1 MKIISPRTHGYLDF
15 LTVIIFLLAP
25 VLLNLSQ
32 VPAILAYVLAFVHL
46 AVTLAS
52 GFPVS
57 TIKIIPFILQ
67 GWIERIVGP
76 VLVAVPFILGFAE
89 EPIARNFYVVMGIVI
104 IAVGLLT
111 DYQEENR
118 SILGVAS
125 GNGK

>member
-32 VPAILAYVLAFVHL
+32 VPAILAYGLAFVHL

-57 TIKIIPFILQ
+57 TIRIIPFTLQ
-67 GWIERIVGP
+67 GWIERVVGP
-76 VLVAVPFILGFAE
+76 VLIAVPFILGFAE
-89 EPIARNFYVVMGIVI
+89 EVMARNFYIVMGIII

-111 DYQEENR
+111 DYQGKNR
-118 SILGVAS
+118 SY
-125 GNGK
+125 